1 MATGIGQ
8 QIKDMVGR
16 ARHYWAELTD
26 EKHNRPQAQHAREEA
41 EVHQRY
47 GGVRRQDEQDE
58 PVDPDLHGRPA
69 DLADRVPPHAPP
81 LSRSAR
87 TGEGAQM
94 GAHEG
99 GIAET
104 PHQMQGSSQTQR
116 QYTQQGGS
124 GIQKTLGEQ
133 LGESNSARSKP
144 QGRRP
149 GTQSR

>member
-8 QIKDMVGR
+8 QIKHMVGR

-26 EKHNRPQAQHAREEA
+26 EKDNRHQAQHAREEA

-47 GGVRRQDEQDE
+47 GGVRTQDE

-69 DLADRVPPHAPP
+69 DLADRIPPHAPP

-99 GIAET
+99 GAAET
-104 PHQMQGSSQTQR
+104 PHQMQGSGQTQR
-116 QYTQQGGS
+116 QYTQQAGN

-133 LGESNSARSKP
+133 LAENNAGGGRR
-144 QGRRP
+144 QGRRSGAP
-149 GTQSR
+149 DR